1 MNIKAFPLLLLLLTG
16 TCTTKS
22 TSSQN
27 ISTGQCQQTFAQL
40 AILHEAG
47 KTQETI
53 DLVKLKLPDIL
64 KNAKDANE
72 KDSVFY
78 YVRRV
83 LNLCFMA
90 YQSSVQFS
98 AGIEYMDSLSNNPL
112 LQKHCQYE
120 LLTSRA
126 SLHQMLGDNQE
137 AVRLADAYL
146 RLPTNPDA
154 GQFIK
159 QAEAI
164 SGVYVYSGNDL
175 SKAIQI
181 LEKAI
186 KVYRNGEKYQNMII
200 LISRLGIYYR
210 LLGEYE
216 KAIATNQEAIST
228 YNDSMP
234 PRNVVIAYGEQGNLY
249 FELGMYD
256 HALQMNAKAAYYS
269 MKKDSFGLGDVY
281 RYRAAIFRK
290 TGQKDSVFHYLNLA
304 ERISAL
310 QRSNKGVF
318 INKVLEADC
327 SMDYPDSVEK
337 ALQLVLSVC
346 PDSSRVPQW
355 ARYQL
360 NLQLGRALL
369 KTGQDQKG
377 LPLIEEAAKG
387 LTDMNMMEG
396 HAASRLL
403 MDYYLAKGMNDAFVR
418 CYKRNQNMADSLSNI
433 DKVRAV
439 AAANIR
445 FDAQR
450 KEKENKLLSAQV
462 ELQQQQL
469 FNNICISV
477 VLLLLLITTATYV
490 ISRRKVN
497 RLLIENNKQEIKK
510 LITRQQDLNRRNEQL
525 TDQIEQAMASN
536 NINTIRQLTGQDL
549 LSKEDETTFRQSFAA
564 IYPAYLPSLRERYP
578 QLTRNEELL
587 AMLICMN
594 QSTDE
599 IALIMGINRN
609 SVNVVRS
616 RMRKNMELTK
626 EASLDEVLK
635 QYLP

>member
-1 MNIKAFPLLLLLLTG
+1 MNIKAFSLLLLLLTG
-16 TCTTKS
+16 ACTTKS
-22 TSSQN
+22 TPSQN
-27 ISTGQCQQTFAQL
+27 IETEQCRQTFAQL
-40 AILHEAG
+40 AILQEEG

-53 DLVKLKLPDIL
+53 DLVKSKLPAIL
-64 KNAKDANE
+64 KNVKDTNE

-90 YQSSVQFS
+90 YQSSVQFR
-98 AGIEYMDSLSNNPL
+98 AGLKYIDSISNNPL

-120 LLTSRA
+120 LLSSRA
-126 SLHQMLGDNQE
+126 SLHQMLGDNKE
-137 AVRLADAYL
+137 AVHLADEYL
-146 RLPTNPDA
+146 RLPDNPDA

-164 SGVYVYSGNDL
+164 SGVYVYSSNDL
-175 SKAIQI
+175 SKAVHI
-181 LEKAI
+181 LEKAM
-186 KVYRNGEKYQNMII
+186 KVYRDGEKYQNMVM
-200 LISRLGIYYR
+200 LISRLGIYYH

-249 FELGMYD
+249 AELGMYD
-256 HALQMNAKAAYYS
+256 QALQMNAKSACYS
-269 MKKDSFGLGDVY
+269 MKKDSFGLGDIY
-281 RYRAAIFRK
+281 RYRAAIYRK
-290 TGQKDSVFHYLNLA
+290 TEQKDSVFHYLSLA
-304 ERISAL
+304 ERTSAL
-310 QRSNKGVF
+310 QKSSKGVF

-327 SMDYPDSVEK
+327 SLDYPDSVQK
-337 ALQLVLSVC
+337 ALQLVLSIC
-346 PDSSRVPQW
+346 PDSSRVPHW

-369 KTGQDQKG
+369 KTGQDRKG
-377 LPLIEEAAKG
+377 LPLIEEAAQG

-396 HAASRLL
+396 HDASRIL
-403 MDYYLAKGMNDAFVR
+403 MDYYLEKGMNDDFAR
-418 CYKRNQNMADSLSNI
+418 CYKRNQNMTDSLRNI
-433 DKVRAV
+433 DKIRAV
-439 AAANIR
+439 ASANIR
-445 FDAQR
+445 FDTQR
-450 KEKENKLLSAQV
+450 KEEENKLLSAQV

-477 VLLLLLITTATYV
+477 VLLLLLITSIAYV
-490 ISRRKVN
+490 ISRRKAH
-497 RLLIENNKQEIKK
+497 RLSIESNKREIQK

-525 TDQIEQAMASN
+525 TDQIDQAMASN
-536 NINTIRQLTGQDL
+536 NINTIRQLTGQSL
-549 LSKEDETTFRQSFAA
+549 LSKEDENEFRQSFAT
-564 IYPAYLPSLRERYP
+564 IYPSYLPTLREHYP

-616 RMRKNMELTK
+616 RMRKNMELSK
-626 EASLDEVLK
+626 EASLDEILK
-635 QYLP
+635 HYLP